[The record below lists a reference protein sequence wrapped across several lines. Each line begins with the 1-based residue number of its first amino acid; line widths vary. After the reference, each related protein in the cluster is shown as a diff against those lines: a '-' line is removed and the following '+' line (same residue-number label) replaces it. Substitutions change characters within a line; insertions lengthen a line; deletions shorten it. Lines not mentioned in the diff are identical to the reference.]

1 MGINS
6 MTGFARSEGTAPD
19 DSLSWVWE
27 LRTVNGKG
35 LDIRLRLPPGHE
47 GLEPKVRQT
56 AASQLNRG
64 NLNITLAV
72 TYKGSADGYQV
83 NQEFLDTLIALAA
96 NKATYLPDGVVPATL
111 DGLMAVK
118 GVVEAADPSAKTE
131 DERTACAQNLLTGLD
146 QALASLVQARQE
158 EGQHLSDT
166 LTVQLSEMDS
176 LTTAAKNTAVSQPD
190 ALKARLKAQVDTLLE
205 GSSSLPED
213 RLVQEAAIL
222 ATKADVREELDRLT
236 AHIAQGRD
244 LVTKGSPCGRR
255 LEFLSQELNREAN
268 TLCSKSTDAD
278 LTRIGLD
285 LKAVIDQFRE
295 QIQNVE

>member
-6 MTGFARSEGTAPD
+6 MTGFARREGTMPD

-27 LRTVNGKG
+27 LRLVNGKG
-35 LDIRLRLPPGHE
+35 LDIRLRLPSGQE
-47 GLEPKVRQT
+47 GLEPKVRQ
-56 AASQLNRG
+56 AAARELSRG
-64 NLNITLAV
+64 NLNVSLAV
-72 TYKGSADGYQV
+72 TYKGSADGYQI
-83 NQEFLDTLIALAA
+83 NQEFLDTLIGLAA
-96 NKATYLPDGVVPATL
+96 NKAAGLPEGVGPATL

-118 GVVEAADPSAKTE
+118 GVVEVSDLSAKTE
-131 DERTACAQNLLTGLD
+131 DEQSARTEALLGGLD
-146 QALASLVQARQE
+146 QAIASLVQARQE
-158 EGQHLSDT
+158 EGRHLSET
-166 LTVQLSEMDS
+166 LTAQLSEMES
-176 LTTAAKNTAVSQPD
+176 LTAAAGNTAASQPD
-190 ALKARLKAQVDTLLE
+190 ALRARLKAQVEALLD
-205 GSSSLPED
+205 GTSSLPED
-213 RLVQEAAIL
+213 RLLQEAAVL

-268 TLCSKSTDAD
+268 TLCSKSTDAE

-295 QIQNVE
+295 